1 MYLLL
6 RLTLRLR
13 LPLLLLL
20 PLLSCNPFA
29 PSVDE
34 DIITQDKLLGNRRT
48 VNGLFEWFRN
58 AYELRDSLLYGQVL
72 AKDFTFSYYDFDKNV
87 EINWNRDVEMRTTY
101 NLFRS
106 VTSISLQ
113 WNDYRSIDTTVAN
126 PGVERS
132 FVLNIAMNQQN
143 VFRGAGSARF
153 QLRKDTVD
161 GYWKVISWYDNS
173 DF

>member
-1 MYLLL
+1 MRINPWLILS
-6 RLTLRLR
+6 TL
-13 LPLLLLL
+13 
-20 PLLSCNPFA
+20 LLSCNPFA
-29 PSVDE
+29 PQVDE
-34 DIITQDKLLGNRRT
+34 DMITQDKLLGNRRT

-58 AYELRDSLLYGQVL
+58 AYELKDSLLYGQVL
-72 AKDFTFSYYDFDKNV
+72 AKDFMFSYYDFDKNV

-106 VTSISLQ
+106 VNTISLQ
-113 WNDYRSIDTTVAN
+113 WNDYRSVDTATAT

-143 VFRGAGSARF
+143 VFGGTGSARF
-153 QLRKDTVD
+153 LLRKDSTD
-161 GYWKVISWYDNS
+161 GYWRVVSWYDNS